1 MLQHLRQSK
10 HELTHEE
17 VQKMIRQELD
27 SRNNEKQRCS
37 PDIDRQGKIS
47 YRKFFSL
54 IFSFASTI

>member
-27 SRNNEKQRCS
+27 ARNNEKQRCS

-47 YRKFFSL
+47 FSKIYQL
-54 IFSFASTI
+54 NF